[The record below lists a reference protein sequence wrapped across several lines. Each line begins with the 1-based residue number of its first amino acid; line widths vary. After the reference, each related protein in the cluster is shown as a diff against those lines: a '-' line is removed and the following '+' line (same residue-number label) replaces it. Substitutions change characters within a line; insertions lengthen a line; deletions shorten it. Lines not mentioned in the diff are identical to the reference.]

1 MKKRII
7 SLLLIAVMMV
17 SLLAACGNDGPLTT
31 DDATE
36 VVLEDLGVKEKNVDS
51 LDVHITTAADGTA
64 CYLVFVTV
72 DGEHLEYVIHGLTG
86 EILSK
91 EEADHG
97 HSH

>member
-1 MKKRII
+1 MTKRIV
-7 SLLLIAVMMV
+7 SLLMIAVLV
-17 SLLAACGNDGPLTT
+17 IGLLAACGNDGPLTT
-31 DDATE
+31 DDAKQ
-36 VVLEDLGVKEKNVDS
+36 VVLEDLGIKEKDVDS

-64 CYLVFVTV
+64 CYLVYVTV
-72 DGEHLEYVIHGLTG
+72 DGEHLEYVIDGLSG